1 MQRDSTHGL
10 FVFLLGVDI
19 ICFQGKLQQQ
29 ASFIFC
35 VRLASRMEK
44 CEPREQN
51 EQNLDHIKSRANAS
65 FDSETCYILLDLAK
79 RTSLCKDKRGMKGQ
93 LLFQRIEALPRPPWN
108 SARHRFY
115 IIVGWLPGCSDWL
128 YSRKC
133 SKSNHD
139 LKSGRSDKTGPH
151 PFRRYHKHLV
161 AYNDSILETSVTTIA
176 EVLVKKMCLLSGYC
190 NTIEQLF
197 FCVTMEYGVNCQL
210 TYS

>member
-1 MQRDSTHGL
+1 
-10 FVFLLGVDI
+10 
-19 ICFQGKLQQQ
+19 
-29 ASFIFC
+29 
-35 VRLASRMEK
+35 
-44 CEPREQN
+44 
-51 EQNLDHIKSRANAS
+51 
-65 FDSETCYILLDLAK
+65 
-79 RTSLCKDKRGMKGQ
+79 MKGQ

-133 SKSNHD
+133 SKTNHD

-176 EVLVKKMCLLSGYC
+176 EVLVKKMCQLSGYC
-190 NTIEQLF
+190 NTIEQF
-197 FCVTMEYGVNCQL
+197 FFLCHNGIWCELPTDIFIGFIGVPSWFQIHESQKQL
-210 TYS
+210 LPAKIQDPQEMYIHSIGSCTCHAGTSGGKS